1 MRWQKPLRWLVAAA
15 GIGTAVTLYVQMRE
29 RPPVDRPPVATP
41 ADPDATVQSGAGT
54 LVRFR
59 GPGDVEFEFSYERAR
74 KLADGRMLYDKAKL
88 RIDDGTFLAA
98 DEIEGVGESAD
109 GIPNDL
115 RLRGNVQM
123 DTSEGAA
130 IRARQATYNHTTGVA
145 VMPGPVTFAR
155 GRMSGGGTDG
165 EYHRDTGVF
174 HLRADATVTGAADR
188 PEDAVEARA
197 TAMTFNRAALALLLE
212 GNARIEHTRQ
222 TMTAD
227 RATLYL
233 AEDQDQFRVVELRGE
248 ARVTPKP
255 GEEASVPTMRARDID
270 LAFHEGTQALERA
283 LLAGEASLVLA
294 ENGSRRSIEAREV
307 SITTAPDGRTLTRL
321 EGRDN
326 VTVRTPAREGQAA
339 RTITAPRLVA
349 TGDDARGLTS
359 AVFSGGARLEERGA
373 SARGGAPRERTGTAR
388 TLSMKLGGNL
398 DAVEEAHFEQ
408 DVTFRDGDVTGDA
421 DLGTYGVSKGQL
433 TLRPAPRVSRAPR
446 VTSGRVTVDAR
457 ELIDVDL
464 ETQDLHA
471 VGDVKTVNTPAP
483 DAATRKD
490 TSAGLFT
497 DGETMLGFGAE
508 FWYDNAKGRAR
519 YRGTRQAPARLTQG
533 DTTVA
538 AESVELSEQTRDLTA
553 AGAVDSAFMATAQ
566 GDAAP
571 KRYRVTADSLEY
583 KDSARTADYAG
594 APVTLTGT
602 DGTTTART
610 MVMTLAPEGRQLERL
625 DARGDV
631 HTVLEQQ
638 GREAYADTL
647 LYESA
652 LSRYT
657 LRGQPLRLRA
667 AGDKPGTCSLWQ
679 ARMCHFPA
687 GGGSP
692 ECPPDERAGLV
703 ERRDVACT
711 GPLQK

>member
-1 MRWQKPLRWLVAAA
+1 MRWQKPVRWLVAAA
-15 GIGTAVTLYVQMRE
+15 GLATAITLYVQMRE
-29 RPPVDRPPVATP
+29 RPEVDRPPVATP
-41 ADPDATVQSGAGT
+41 ADPEATVQSGAGT

-74 KLADGRMLYDKAKL
+74 KLADGRMLYDTARL
-88 RIDDGTFLAA
+88 RIDDGTFLSA
-98 DEIEGVGESAD
+98 DEIEGTGVSAD
-109 GIPNDL
+109 GMPNDMK
-115 RLRGNVQM
+115 LRGNVQM
-123 DTSEGAA
+123 DTSEGAS
-130 IRARQATYNHTTGVA
+130 IRAQQATYNHTTGVA
-145 VMPGPVTFAR
+145 VLPGPVTFSR
-155 GRMSGGGTDG
+155 GRMSGSGTDG

-174 HLRADATVTGAADR
+174 HLRAGARVTGAAEGPDGAI
-188 PEDAVEARA
+188 EA
-197 TAMTFNRAALALLLE
+197 TAASMTFNRATLALLLD
-212 GNARIEHTRQ
+212 GNARIEHARQ

-233 AEDQDQFRVVELRGE
+233 ADDQDQFRVVELRGRS
-248 ARVTPKP
+248 RVTPKAGDDASMP
-255 GEEASVPTMRARDID
+255 GMQADDID
-270 LAFHEGTQALERA
+270 LAFYEGTQALERA
-283 LLAGEASLVLA
+283 VLVGGASLELA

-307 SITTAPDGRTLTRL
+307 SIATAPDGRTLTRL
-321 EGRDN
+321 DGRDD
-326 VTVRTPAREGQAA
+326 VTVRTPAQAGQAA

-349 TGDDARGLTS
+349 VGDDVKGLTS
-359 AVFSGGARLEERGA
+359 AVFSGGARLEERTPA
-373 SARGGAPRERTGTAR
+373 ARGGAPRERTGTAR
-388 TLSMKLGGNL
+388 TLSMRLGGNL

-421 DLGTYGVSKGQL
+421 DLGTYAVSKGQL
-433 TLRPAPRVSRAPR
+433 TLRPAPKVSRAPR
-446 VTSGRVTVDAR
+446 VSSGRVTVDAR
-457 ELIDVDL
+457 ELIEVDL

-483 DAATRKD
+483 AD
-490 TSAGLFT
+490 TKRDTASRGLFT

-508 FWYDNAKGRAR
+508 FWYEQARGGAR

-533 DTTVA
+533 ETTVA
-538 AESVELSEQTRDLTA
+538 GESVELAEQTRDLTA
-553 AGAVDSAFMATAQ
+553 KGSVDSTFVATAQ
-566 GDAAP
+566 ADDAP

-583 KDSARTADYAG
+583 KDEARTASYAG

-602 DGTTTART
+602 DGTITSRTT
-610 MVMTLAPEGRQLERL
+610 VMTLAAEGRQLDRL

-638 GREAYADTL
+638 GREAYSDTL
-647 LYESA
+647 LYEGAS
-652 LSRYT
+652 SRYT

-667 AGDKPGTCSLWQ
+667 TGDKPGACSLWL
-679 ARMCHFPA
+679 APLCHFSA

-692 ECPPDERAGLV
+692 ECPPSGAGFV